1 MTPIRHG
8 PFQVAVRDP
17 EEEGENAMAV
27 APEVFA
33 HRDDDALVL
42 AIELPASATRIWSAL
57 TDPGQIRAWWGDDVT
72 LEARPGGR
80 FVERWTPP
88 GGPSVTTS
96 GVVTRAEP
104 GKILEFTWAD
114 EGWTATT
121 TVTFEIE
128 PLARGSRLR
137 LEHRGWTA
145 LPAEERGELMEDHAA
160 GWTKHLKSLAKHL
173 QDEAA

>member
-1 MTPIRHG
+1 
-8 PFQVAVRDP
+8 
-17 EEEGENAMAV
+17 MAD

-33 HRDDDALVL
+33 YRDDDALVL
-42 AIELPASATRIWSAL
+42 AIELPASAMRIWSAL
-57 TDPGQIRAWWGDDVT
+57 IDPGQIHAWWGDHVT
-72 LEARPGGR
+72 LDPRPGGS

-88 GGPSVTTS
+88 GGSSVTTS
-96 GVVTRAEP
+96 GVGTRAEP

-114 EGWTATT
+114 EDWPAAT

-137 LEHRGWTA
+137 LEQRGWTA

-160 GWTKHLKSLAKHL
+160 GWTKHLKSLAKYL
-173 QDEAA
+173 QDEAAR